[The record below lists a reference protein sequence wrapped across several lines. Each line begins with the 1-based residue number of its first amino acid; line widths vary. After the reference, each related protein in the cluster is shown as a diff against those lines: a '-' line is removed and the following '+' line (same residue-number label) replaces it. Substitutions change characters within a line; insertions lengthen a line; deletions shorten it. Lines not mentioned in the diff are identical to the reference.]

1 MTTDEYTGSREAQDF
16 YIAKINSLIESG
28 RESLISGLVAEFDQL
43 DRVESY
49 AIRKAS

>member
-1 MTTDEYTGSREAQDF
+1 MTTDVLKGSREAQDF

-43 DRVESY
+43 DRVEPC